1 MTVITFGYCQNLK
14 WYALFGHII
23 RIYERYMSDLDASHS
38 YVEVKEYPEA
48 NNVYRIES
56 IFPKGKIH
64 KNRNFKSKYLTVEEY
79 SFVIYPSVSE
89 VINWAKE
96 NIHGKRYSFSQ
107 NIFLG
112 VVSLIAKI
120 FNLNNWDLEKKEFNG
135 RIYLNCT
142 EAQIM
147 MLAKFLNIVPTEGF
161 DNFTVGEARDLVKSV
176 WILKGSKNVNSPS

>member
-1 MTVITFGYCQNLK
+1 MTVITFGYCKNIK
-14 WYALFGHII
+14 RYAILSLII
-23 RIYERYMSDLDASHS
+23 RAYEKYMADLDASHG
-38 YVEVKEYPEA
+38 YVEVKEFGGDS
-48 NNVYRIES
+48 VYRIES

>member
-1 MTVITFGYCQNLK
+1 MTVITFGYCKNIK
-14 WYALFGHII
+14 KYALLSQII
-23 RIYERYMSDLDASHS
+23 RAYERYMSGLDASHS
-38 YVEVKEYPEA
+38 YVEVREYDGEA
-48 NNVYRIES
+48 IYRIES
-56 IFPKGKIH
+56 TFPKGRIH
-64 KNRNFKSKYLTVEEY
+64 KNRNFKRKYKTIEEY
-79 SFVIYPSVSE
+79 SFVIYPSISE

-96 NIHGKRYSFSQ
+96 NIHGKKYSFSQ

-112 VVSLIAKI
+112 VVSLVAKI

-135 RIYLNCT
+135 RLHLNCT

-147 MLAKFLNIVPTEGF
+147 MLAKFLNIIPTEGF